1 MLKELHEGQNPTG
14 IRTEIDMIF
23 LKLPFFM
30 PWVWELFVLLAVIGF
45 IFGMGAGAWA
55 DMSLRK

>member
-1 MLKELHEGQNPTG
+1 MLKELHEVQNPTG

-23 LKLPFFM
+23 VKLPFFM

-45 IFGMGAGAWA
+45 IAGMGAGAWA

>member
-1 MLKELHEGQNPTG
+1 MLKELHEVQNPTG

-30 PWVWELFVLLAVIGF
+30 PWVWELFVSLAIIAI
-45 IFGMGAGAWA
+45 IFGMGAGIWA
-55 DMSLRK
+55 DVSLRK